1 MSTLNVTNIKAA
13 DGTSGLSIA
22 NSTGIVTASKELVET
37 DYMIDQWRLNAA
49 TNSGTNGVVGQNWER
64 VDSTGWSGIG
74 TQMQEASGLFTFPRT
89 GLYQVTF
96 FANISCATNQATLAV
111 YLQVSPNSGTDY
123 TNHARAEG
131 GTGTGNGIATNLFM
145 QSLVNVIDVSTYR
158 VRFETASFVSGT
170 YIYGN
175 TGTTD
180 AGVMFERKGPSQ

>member
-96 FANISCATNQATLAV
+96 FAHIQLAAAQGGV
-111 YLQVSPNSGTDY
+111 RIYLQFTPNNGTDY
-123 TNHARAEG
+123 TNHAACDG
-131 GTGTGNGIATNLFM
+131 GHINNTSHPENIFM
-145 QSLVNVIDVSTYR
+145 QSLVNVTDVSNYK
-158 VRFETASFVSGT
+158 VRFENTGFSSGT
-170 YIYGN
+170 YIFGN
-175 TGTTD
+175 TGTTYTS
-180 AGVMFERKGPSQ
+180 VIFERKGPSQ